1 MVIFPVFHQIVLLV
15 IMIFVG
21 FVTGKSRILGENGD
35 DIIAKLVFNITLPCL
50 LLTSITGINMTT
62 EMWKNAI
69 GVMALTVIIHAMQMG
84 VGFASSKAL
93 HLSERKSVI
102 HIIHSF
108 KGNTI
113 FIGFPLIDALFP
125 GGEGLLYAALYNLT
139 SNIIMWTVGVMIL
152 DKSRKKNTWSNL
164 SKLVNLNTIA
174 LLIGLSLL
182 IINVDFPD
190 IIKGSIGKI
199 GKATSPLAMIFI
211 GLKFAN
217 TRIREIIKDTSAWV
231 FSFNKLIFMPLV
243 AGVLV
248 FLLNKHGIIEI
259 SATARMC
266 VLIQAST
273 PGFAMMIIISKIYN
287 GDTNTA
293 VRNFFLSTWWSILT
307 LPLMYYVLS
316 LLFF

>member
-1 MVIFPVFHQIVLLV
+1 MDVFPVFYQVVLLV

-21 FVTGKSRILGENGD
+21 FIAGKSRILGDHGD

-50 LLTSITGINMTT
+50 LLTSITGMNMTP
-62 EMWKNAI
+62 EMWRNAI
-69 GVMALTVIIHAMQMG
+69 GVMALTVIIHGIQMG

-93 HLSERKSVI
+93 RLSESKSVI

-139 SNIIMWTVGVMIL
+139 SNIIMWTIGVMIL
-152 DKSRKKNTWSNL
+152 DKSKKKSVWSNL
-164 SKLVNLNTIA
+164 SKLVNLNTVA
-174 LLIGLSLL
+174 LLIGLALL
-182 IINVDFPD
+182 IINVDFPNF
-190 IIKGSIGKI
+190 IKGSVGTI

-217 TRIREIIKDTSAWV
+217 TRIHEIVKDTSAWV
-231 FSFNKLIFMPLV
+231 YSFNKLIFMPLI

-248 FLLNKHGIIEI
+248 FLLNSQGIIEI

-287 GDTNTA
+287 ADTNTA
-293 VRNFFLSTWWSILT
+293 VHNFFLSTWWSILT
-307 LPLMYYVLS
+307 LPLMYYLLS